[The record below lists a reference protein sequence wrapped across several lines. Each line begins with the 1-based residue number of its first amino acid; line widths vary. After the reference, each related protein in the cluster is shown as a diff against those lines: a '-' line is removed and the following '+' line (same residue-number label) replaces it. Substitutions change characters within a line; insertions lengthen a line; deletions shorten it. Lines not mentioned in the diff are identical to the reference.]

1 MTVRQRVRSG
11 QKLPESISAD
21 DIQDDGFLQPVIE
34 DDGLIIEL
42 DEVLAESSAPEPAPG
57 ASEGDDVLSKNR
69 HLEAELANLRDQFAN
84 YRLTVEETL
93 NRRWGYDPNQ
103 QAPDE
108 TNVNKLSKSAIDSGY
123 WESYAG
129 RGMSPLRVDAA
140 YANCRL
146 DIHETMLKD
155 TIRTDAY
162 RDFVY
167 GNKDIFKG
175 KIVLDIGCGTGK
187 LLYGSRRYDRFNP

>member
-1 MTVRQRVRSG
+1 M
-11 QKLPESISAD
+11 PESISAD
-21 DIQDDGFLQPVIE
+21 DIQDEGLLQPVIE

-42 DEVLAESSAPEPAPG
+42 DEVLAECSAAEPTPG
-57 ASEGDDVLSKNR
+57 VSEGDDVLSKNR
-69 HLEAELANLRDQFAN
+69 QLEAELANLRDQFAN

-108 TNVNKLSKSAIDSGY
+108 TDVDKPSKSTIDSGY

-129 RGMSPLRVDAA
+129 RGMSPPTVDAA
-140 YANCRL
+140 YTNRRL

-155 TIRTDAY
+155 TVRTDAY

-167 GNKDIFKG
+167 GNKDIFQG

-187 LLYGSRRYDRFNP
+187 L